1 MDWLKKRVYETP
13 AFRELMKQL
22 AGGGRVVLKNVP
34 GALPVL
40 IADFVNGRCNHPL
53 LMVAETLEDAEEYAD
68 DLTVL
73 AENPKSPTPNPKSQS
88 TKLSSLKSQAS
99 SLADSS
105 LIPHSS
111 SLSNAGP
118 CLLPGR
124 PQFGRAL
131 TAIEQSERAEVLLAL
146 SQPDHPLV
154 VTTAAAL
161 LDPLPAPGA
170 VSSNMYIIK
179 KGETL
184 ARESLLQYL
193 VDSGYKRE
201 VFVEGV
207 GQFAVRGAV
216 VDIYPF
222 GAGEP
227 VRLEF
232 FGDEV
237 DSLRTFDSSSQK
249 STGETQEVTIVAA
262 ELPGGETSNLLE
274 HLGPKTVII
283 WAAGRASWN
292 AVKKSYDDIRGEA
305 GAQRIKQL
313 SAEEE
318 LDELD
323 KEILYDDE
331 QEEKLYEQGKE
342 GEFEEYVEEQ
352 LEHPTL
358 VNRPADGGEM
368 PAKRSGRLISPEEI
382 RKAVRPFTQIFLE
395 NSPHDDDPE
404 LDIAA
409 LPQERFA
416 ANLPLVADKLKEY
429 HAQGIKAVIL
439 SDSQLAGERLGQV
452 LVERGAPEAAFDV
465 REGGLHHGFTLPA
478 AKLAVLVDHD
488 IFGRMRRRRRF
499 MKFKNVVPLHDI
511 DALKPGDFVVHVDYG
526 IGRYLGMTKIAVKD
540 TQREVLKIQYKDGV
554 TLFVKLENLAQV
566 QKYSGREGFQPP
578 LSKIGGKDW
587 RDLKKRTKKSLL
599 SIAEDLIKLY
609 AQRKAVSGIAYS
621 PDTPWQRE
629 MEANFP
635 YEDTPDQL
643 RAAEEVKR
651 DMEQERPMDRLIAGD
666 VGYGKTEV
674 AMRAAFKAVTDGKQ
688 VAILVPTT
696 ILAQQHFRTFRER
709 FKSWPV
715 KVGVISRF
723 QSAKEQKQTLK
734 KVSDG
739 EVDVLIGTHRMLSK
753 DVMFDD
759 LGLLIIDEEHRFG
772 VVQKEKIKSL
782 RSNIDV
788 LSMSATPIPR
798 TLHMALMGAR
808 DLSQLNTPPPNRLPI
823 ETDVVPFSERVIK
836 EAILYELARGGQV
849 FFVHNRIESI
859 PQVKRMLERILPHTR
874 FAVAHGQMEED
885 KLASVMVDFIEGNYD
900 VLLSTMIVESGLDLP
915 NVNTLIVNRADRF
928 GVAQL
933 HQLRGRIGR
942 SSRKAYAYLLVPPGF
957 EMSRIARQRLAA
969 LTNFSSLGAGFQ
981 VAMRDLEIRGAG
993 NLLGREQ
1000 SGYIN
1005 AVGFEMY
1012 QRLIEEAVREVKL
1025 DQFTE
1030 ELAEPVELKMKLE
1043 ADAFFP
1049 EPYMPEGGMRLNYYR
1064 ELSRAKNFARLAEI
1078 EAEVRDRFG
1087 RTPDQALNLFDMVR
1101 VRLLGEKLGAAEI
1114 NITGKE
1120 LEVEFPPEGL
1130 TREKLLDL
1138 TMRSAG
1144 YPIELSASKEL
1155 RIRLPLGMMKDWRQ
1169 KLEYVIGYLR
1179 MIAAEEETA
1188 ISAER

>member
-1 MDWLKKRVYETP
+1 MYWLKQKVYETD
-13 AFRELMKQL
+13 AFRAILKQV
-22 AGGGRVVLKNVP
+22 AAGGRVVLKNVP

-40 IADFVNGRCNHPL
+40 IADYINGRCNRPL

-73 AENPKSPTPNPKSQS
+73 LNGDPPLNPPREQGG
-88 TKLSSLKSQAS
+88 
-99 SLADSS
+99 
-105 LIPHSS
+105 HG
-111 SLSNAGP
+111 GP

-131 TAIEQSERAEVLLAL
+131 TPVEQSERAEVLLAL
-146 SQPDHPLV
+146 AKPDHPLV

-161 LDPLPAPGA
+161 LDPFPAPGA
-170 VSSNMYIIK
+170 VSQNMYVIK

-184 ARESLLQYL
+184 TRESLLTYL
-193 VDSGYKRE
+193 VESGYKRE
-201 VFVEGV
+201 MFVEGV

-216 VDIYPF
+216 VDVYPF
-222 GAGEP
+222 GAAEP
-227 VRLEF
+227 FRLEF
-232 FGDEV
+232 FGDEI
-237 DSLRTFDSSSQK
+237 DSLRTFDSSTQK
-249 STGETQEVTIVAA
+249 STGETDEVTIVAA
-262 ELPGGETSNLLE
+262 ELPGGETSQLLE
-274 HLGPKTVII
+274 HLAPNTVIL
-283 WAAGRASWN
+283 WAGGRASWN
-292 AVKKSYDDIRGEA
+292 AVKKVYEDLRSSEGERRVGRLLNQETLPAEDREIIYD
-305 GAQRIKQL
+305 
-313 SAEEE
+313 EE
-318 LDELD
+318 DE
-323 KEILYDDE
+323 KFFAN
-331 QEEKLYEQGKE
+331 GKE
-342 GEFEEYVEEQ
+342 SEFEEFVEAQ
-352 LEHPTL
+352 IQGDPPLIPPTD
-358 VNRPADGGEM
+358 VGGTHE
-368 PAKRSGRLISPEEI
+368 RNGRLITPEEV

-404 LDIAA
+404 IDIAA
-409 LPQERFA
+409 QPQERFA

-429 HAQGIKAVIL
+429 HAAGIHAVIL

-465 REGGLHHGFTLPA
+465 REGGLHHGFTMPA

-511 DALKPGDFVVHVDYG
+511 DALKPGDYVVHVDYG
-526 IGRYLGMTKIAVKD
+526 IGRYQGLTKIAVKD
-540 TQREVLKIQYKDGV
+540 TQREVLKIQYKDDV

-578 LSKIGGKDW
+578 LSKIGGRDW
-587 RDLKKRTKKSLL
+587 RDLKKKTKKSLL

-609 AQRKAVSGIAYS
+609 AQRKAVTGIPYS

-629 MEANFP
+629 MEASFP
-635 YEDTPDQL
+635 YEDTPDQF
-643 RAAEEVKR
+643 RAAEDVKY
-651 DMEQERPMDRLIAGD
+651 DMEQPRPMDRLIAGD
-666 VGYGKTEV
+666 VGYGKTEI

-696 ILAQQHFRTFRER
+696 ILAQQHYRTFRER

-723 QSAKEQKQTLK
+723 QSPKEQKQTLK
-734 KVSDG
+734 KLSDG
-739 EVDVLIGTHRMLSK
+739 DVDVLIGTHRMLSK
-753 DVMFDD
+753 DVMFDE

-782 RSNIDV
+782 RANIDV

-823 ETDVVPFSERVIK
+823 ETDVVAFSEKVIRD
-836 EAILYELARGGQV
+836 AIQYELGRGGQV

-859 PQVKRMLERILPHTR
+859 PAVKRMLERVLPNVR
-874 FAVAHGQMEED
+874 FAVAHGQMDED
-885 KLASVMVDFIEGNYD
+885 KLARVMIDFIEGNYD
-900 VLLSTMIVESGLDLP
+900 VLVSTMIIESGLDLP
-915 NVNTLIVNRADRF
+915 NVNTLVVNRADRF

-942 SSRKAYAYLLVPPGF
+942 SSRKAYAYLLVPPNF

-1025 DQFTE
+1025 DQVSE
-1030 ELAEPVELKMKLE
+1030 DVAEPVELKMKLE

-1064 ELSRAKNFARLAEI
+1064 ELSRAKDFARLEEI

-1087 RTPDQALNLFDMVR
+1087 RLPDQALNLFDMVR
-1101 VRLLGEKLGAAEI
+1101 VRLLGEQLGAAQI
-1114 NITGKE
+1114 DITARE
-1120 LEVEFPPEGL
+1120 LEIEFPPDGIP
-1130 TREKLLDL
+1130 REQLLSI
-1138 TMRSAG
+1138 TQRSAG
-1144 YPIELSASKEL
+1144 YPIELSAAKVL
-1155 RIRLPLGMMKDWRQ
+1155 KIRLPLGMTKDWRA
-1169 KLEYVIGYLR
+1169 KLGYVLGYLQEV
-1179 MIAAEEETA
+1179 AVSDVAEVGLGA
-1188 ISAER
+1188 SR

>member
-1 MDWLKKRVYETP
+1 MDWLKQRVYKTP
-13 AFRELMKQL
+13 AFRDLLKGL

-40 IADFVNGRCNHPL
+40 VADFVRDHAGLPV

-73 AENPKSPTPNPKSQS
+73 AEKPKSQTDS
-88 TKLSSLKSQAS
+88 GRPLRGVQNDNTKSQSKGNSSLKSHVS
-99 SLADSS
+99 SL
-105 LIPHSS
+105 
-111 SLSNAGP
+111 GP

-124 PQFGRAL
+124 PQYGRVL
-131 TAIEQSERAEVLLAL
+131 TPVEQSERAEVLLAL

-170 VSSNMYIIK
+170 VSQSMYTIK

-184 ARESLLQYL
+184 ARESLLEYL

-201 VFVEGV
+201 MFVEGV

-222 GAGEP
+222 GVGEP
-227 VRLEF
+227 VRMEF
-232 FGDEV
+232 FGDEI

-249 STGETQEVTIVAA
+249 STGETNEVTIVAA

-274 HLGPKTVII
+274 HLAPNTVII

-292 AVKKSYDDIRGEA
+292 AVKKIYDELRDTA
-305 GAQRIKQL
+305 GARRIKQL
-313 SAEEE
+313 SAAEE

-323 KEILYDDE
+323 REIIYDDE
-331 QEEKLYEQGKE
+331 KEERLYEDGKDS
-342 GEFEEYVEEQ
+342 EFEEFVEEQ
-352 LEHPTL
+352 VEETSNFKPQTSNLRSDSQFSKANGSEL
-358 VNRPADGGEM
+358 V
-368 PAKRSGRLISPEEI
+368 ITPEEI
-382 RKAVRPFTQIFLE
+382 RKAVRPFTQVFLE

-404 LDIAA
+404 IDIAA
-409 LPQERFA
+409 QPQERFA

-429 HAQGIKAVIL
+429 HAQGIKVVIL

-452 LVERGAPEAAFDV
+452 LIERGAPESAFDV

-511 DALKPGDFVVHVDYG
+511 DALKPGDYVVHVDYG
-526 IGRYLGMTKIAVKD
+526 IGRYLGMTRIAVKD
-540 TQREVLKIQYKDGV
+540 TQREVLKIEYKDGV

-587 RDLKKRTKKSLL
+587 RDLKKKTKKSLL

-609 AQRKAVSGIAYS
+609 AQRKAVSGIPYS

-629 MEANFP
+629 MEASFP
-635 YEDTPDQL
+635 YEDTPDQF
-643 RAAEEVKR
+643 RAAEDVKH
-651 DMEQERPMDRLIAGD
+651 DMEQPRPMDRLIAGD
-666 VGYGKTEV
+666 VGYGKTEI

-696 ILAQQHFRTFRER
+696 ILAQQHYRTFRER

-715 KVGVISRF
+715 KIGVISRF
-723 QSAKEQKQTLK
+723 QSPKEQKQTLK
-734 KVSDG
+734 KVTDG
-739 EVDVLIGTHRMLSK
+739 DVDVLIGTHRMLSK
-753 DVMFDD
+753 DVMFTD

-782 RSNIDV
+782 RANIDV

-823 ETDVVPFSERVIK
+823 ETDVVQFSEKVIK
-836 EAILYELARGGQV
+836 DAILYELTRGGQV

-885 KLASVMVDFIEGNYD
+885 KLAAVMIDFIEGNYD
-900 VLLSTMIVESGLDLP
+900 VLVSTMIVESGLDLP

-1030 ELAEPVELKMKLE
+1030 EPAEPVELKMKLE

-1049 EPYMPEGGMRLNYYR
+1049 ESYMPEGGMRLNYYR
-1064 ELSRAKNFARLAEI
+1064 ELSRAKNFERLAEI
-1078 EAEVRDRFG
+1078 EEEVRDRFG
-1087 RTPDQALNLFDMVR
+1087 RTPEQALNLFDMVR

-1114 NITGKE
+1114 NISAKE
-1120 LEVEFPPEGL
+1120 LDIEFPPEGL
-1130 TREKLLDL
+1130 TRAKLLDL
-1138 TMRSAG
+1138 THRSAG
-1144 YPIELSASKEL
+1144 YPIEISATKEL
-1155 RIRLPLGMMKDWRQ
+1155 RIRLPLGMTKEWRA

-1179 MIAAEEETA
+1179 MVAAVEEGMR
-1188 ISAER
+1188 AEG